1 MGAYFLYNIYVA
13 FYENKSIV
21 YIIKMDCGKNVSHY
35 FSHFSHSKQAETGDF
50 KQKKRA
56 IKNAGTIEI
65 PTFSTG
71 GEYGARTRDLMTAS
85 HYVFVYFSTF
95 TAIVSHYFSRASR
108 FKSSDLVD
116 IIFNK
121 CLASS
126 SVSSDSW
133 V

>member
-35 FSHFSHSKQAETGDF
+35 FS
-50 KQKKRA
+50 R
-56 IKNAGTIEI
+56 
-65 PTFSTG
+65 
-71 GEYGARTRDLMTAS
+71 AS
-85 HYVFVYFSTF
+85 HFE
-95 TAIVSHYFSRASR
+95 
-108 FKSSDLVD
+108 SSDLVD